1 MNIALG
7 MFVVLICVFIQA
19 ATITGM
25 IKALR
30 HLSQGAPRVR
40 SYFFDMV
47 VLSSVIIALF
57 VGMLT
62 QVMVWAIIFV
72 MIGEI
77 SDLHTAFYFSLVNF
91 TTLGYGDITLSP
103 AHAILGPMEASNGVL
118 MLGLS
123 TSFLYL
129 VAVKLSQDRDKHSSD
144 HSS

>member
-7 MFVVLICVFIQA
+7 MFVVLVCVFIQA

-25 IKALR
+25 VRALR
-30 HLSQGAPRVR
+30 HLSVGAPRVR
-40 SYFFDMV
+40 SYLFDMI
-47 VLSSVIIALF
+47 VLSSVITALF
-57 VGMLT
+57 LGMLM
-62 QVMVWAIIFV
+62 QVLVWAITFI

-129 VAVKLSQDRDKHSSD
+129 VAMKLGLDRDKHRPDNSS
-144 HSS
+144 

>member
-19 ATITGM
+19 ATIAGM
-25 IKALR
+25 LKALR
-30 HLSQGAPRVR
+30 HLSRSAPRVR
-40 SYFFDMV
+40 SFFFDLV

>member
-25 IKALR
+25 LKALR
-30 HLSQGAPRVR
+30 RLSLRAPRVR

-57 VGMLT
+57 LGMLM
-62 QVMVWAIIFV
+62 QVLVWAITFM

-129 VAVKLSQDRDKHSSD
+129 VAVKLSLDRDNHPSDNSS
-144 HSS
+144 